1 MKKPKTLPQRTKP
14 PETKL
19 NTLRP
24 LPVRITQRQYLR
36 LVAHREIDQ
45 LAIQEH
51 VRRALD
57 LYLDDLD
64 WRRTIQLGGT
74 PGDPPSVMSRPHPN
88 PTQNPGQ
95 GPDENA
101 DAAEPT
107 GVQSK
112 KPKLVYR

>member
-1 MKKPKTLPQRTKP
+1 MKRSKPKPAKP
-14 PETKL
+14 EIKL
-19 NTLRP
+19 ETLRP

-64 WRRTIQLGGT
+64 WRRAFQLTGKT
-74 PGDPPSVMSRPHPN
+74 ADPPSQISRPHQE
-88 PTQNPGQ
+88 PTQNPG
-95 GPDENA
+95 E
-101 DAAEPT
+101 DAEDAEKPA
-107 GVQSK
+107 GAAGK
-112 KPKLVYR
+112 GRPKLVYR

>member
-1 MKKPKTLPQRTKP
+1 MKRSKTKP
-14 PETKL
+14 AKPEIKL
-19 NTLRP
+19 ETLRP

-64 WRRTIQLGGT
+64 WRRTIQLGGN
-74 PGDPPSVMSRPHPN
+74 PGNPPSAMSRPRQEPPSDAKNGEEPSPN
-88 PTQNPGQ
+88 
-95 GPDENA
+95 
-101 DAAEPT
+101 AEKPA
-107 GVQSK
+107 K
-112 KPKLVYR
+112 DRPKLVYR